1 MLYLCCIGWLTEAY
15 SETCA
20 CCAELLKPPPP
31 PSPLLLLF
39 QLEISIK
46 TDPLLSWEFP
56 MNYKCASNV
65 ANQAVLQSSL
75 GPLFRSARTSW
86 NTSVRVR

>member
-1 MLYLCCIGWLTEAY
+1 MLYFCCISWLTEAY

-20 CCAELLKPPPP
+20 YCAELLKPPH
-31 PSPLLLLF
+31 LLLLF

-46 TDPLLSWEFP
+46 TDLLLRLDFP

-65 ANQAVLQSSL
+65 ANQAVLQFSL
-75 GPLFRSARTSW
+75 GPLFRFR